1 MGDAQGLVFDTIVMT
16 LLIIGKLWFSMGF
29 PESTLPN
36 EGGNVAAEL
45 IWETISRQAKQE
57 FKQGQFTTWALIVG
71 NNKQEE
77 RMVNSRYD
85 SMSGP

>member
-45 IWETISRQAKQE
+45 ITTWETISR
-57 FKQGQFTTWALIVG
+57 
-71 NNKQEE
+71 
-77 RMVNSRYD
+77 
-85 SMSGP
+85 